1 LVYDANIPRWLVGFK
16 TLTLSKNKVMETGK
30 FIGALFQSRDMMHL
44 QHLQTT
50 SFAEHKA
57 LNKYYD
63 GILDLTDSFT
73 EKYFGRNKRIPIVI
87 PESKATDAMS
97 HLKSMQTLIEGERNN
112 YPTDLQNIM
121 DEMIGLVNEILYL
134 LTLV

>member
-1 LVYDANIPRWLVGFK
+1 
-16 TLTLSKNKVMETGK
+16 METGK
-30 FIGALFQSRDMMHL
+30 FIGTLFQSRDMMHL

-57 LNKYYD
+57 LGAYYD
-63 GILDLTDSFT
+63 GILELTDSFT

-87 PESKATDAMS
+87 PESKATDPVS
-97 HLKSMQTLIEGERNN
+97 HLKSMQKLIEAETEN
-112 YPTDLQNIM
+112 YPCDLENIM
-121 DEMIGLVNEILYL
+121 DEMLGLVNNTLYL